1 MINVAN
7 LTPEMIDA
15 AVIQLR
21 MVMEHAEGVPE
32 KVRAS
37 GKTFVDDLDEWSS
50 EMKKKQ
56 MAERNGHK

>member
-21 MVMEHAEGVPE
+21 MVMEHAEGIPD

-37 GKTFVDDLDEWSS
+37 GTEFVNDLDNWST
-50 EMKKKQ
+50 EMKAKK
-56 MAERNGHK
+56 NGNG